1 MIPELGQVFL
11 VAALASALL
20 QFLGGISSLSKNIPN
35 IELFV
40 ERTTAIQTFFL
51 IICFG
56 LLTTSFLQDDFSVL
70 YVASNSNTA
79 LPIAYK
85 FAAVWGGHEGSLL
98 LWVLILAVWTLFLSK
113 DKALKS
119 LPELRIQSLSILGL
133 ISLGFL
139 IFILYTSNPFERLLP
154 IPIQGRGLNPLLQ
167 DPALVIHPPTLYA
180 GYVGLAVPF
189 ALAVASL
196 LTVNNHQW
204 AKHARSWTIL
214 SWMFLTGGI
223 ALGSWWAY
231 YELGWGGWWFWDP
244 VENASL
250 MPWFVATALMHSLII
265 TEKRGLFNGFSI
277 LLAITAF
284 SLSLLGTFL
293 VRSGVLISVHSFASD
308 PQRGLFILMLLAFF
322 TGSALIIYSIKQ
334 KKNRS
339 EKLHP
344 FSRESLLLLNNV
356 FLCASA
362 GLVLIGT
369 VYPLILEM
377 LDLGKIS
384 VGPPYFNFVI
394 LFPFIPL
401 LIFIGIAVFSNW
413 SNDSKNILKK
423 VLPILFLSLA
433 LGLAFPFIY
442 GWSSLLTLV
451 GIYLALWTMITGIS
465 PLIRNQFSIKKTL
478 VFMPMMLGHIG
489 LGLMILGITVTSSYG
504 ITFDDSMS
512 IEQSSRVGD
521 YEFKLTEIGKRNGPN
536 YLAQFASIE
545 ITKDGKYIQTVY
557 PEKRV
562 YDSSS
567 MAMTEAGIEAN
578 LFRDLFIA
586 VGEDIGGGSWSM
598 HLQYKPLLRLI
609 WYGPIVMM
617 LGGLIRVFLS
627 KRNEEAYQ

>member
-119 LPELRIQSLSILGL
+119 MPELRIQSLSILGL

-196 LTVNNHQW
+196 LTMNNHQW

-413 SNDSKNILKK
+413 RNDSKNILKK

>member
-308 PQRGLFILMLLAFF
+308 PQRGLFILVLLAFF

-413 SNDSKNILKK
+413 RNDSKNILKK

>member
-413 SNDSKNILKK
+413 RNDSKNTLKK

>member
-250 MPWFVATALMHSLII
+250 MPWFVATALMHSLIV

-413 SNDSKNILKK
+413 RNDSKNILKK

-627 KRNEEAYQ
+627 KRNEEAFQ

>member
-98 LWVLILAVWTLFLSK
+98 LWVLILAIWTLFLSK

-196 LTVNNHQW
+196 LTVNNQQW

-413 SNDSKNILKK
+413 RNDSKNILKK

>member
-189 ALAVASL
+189 ALAIASL

-413 SNDSKNILKK
+413 RNDSKNILKK

-442 GWSSLLTLV
+442 GWSSMLTLV

>member
-1 MIPELGQVFL
+1 MIAELGQVFM
-11 VAALASALL
+11 VAALASAFL
-20 QFLGGISSLSKNIPN
+20 QFLGGTSSLFIN
-35 IELFV
+35 IENIEKFV
-40 ERTTAIQTFFL
+40 ERITAFQTL
-51 IICFG
+51 SLVICFG
-56 LLTTSFLQDDFSVL
+56 LLTTAFLQDDFSVL

-79 LPIAYK
+79 LPTGYK
-85 FAAVWGGHEGSLL
+85 IAAVWGGHEGSLL
-98 LWVLILAVWTLFLSK
+98 LWVLILSIWTLFLSK
-113 DKALKS
+113 DTALKS
-119 LPELRIQSLSILGL
+119 SPELRIMALSILGL

-139 IFILYTSNPFERLLP
+139 VFILYTSNPFDRILP
-154 IPIQGRGLNPLLQ
+154 SPLQGRGLNPLLQ

-189 ALAVASL
+189 SLAVSSL
-196 LTVNNHQW
+196 LTINNHQW
-204 AKHARSWTIL
+204 AKHARIWTVL

-250 MPWFVATALMHSLII
+250 MPWFLATALMHSLII
-265 TEKRGLFNGFSI
+265 SEKRGLFNGFST

-308 PQRGLFILMLLAFF
+308 PQRGLFILVLLAFF
-322 TGSALIIYSIKQ
+322 SGSALIIYSIKQ
-334 KKNRS
+334 KKN
-339 EKLHP
+339 EQETVHP
-344 FSRESLLLLNNV
+344 LSRESLLLLNNV

-369 VYPLILEM
+369 IYPLILEM

-401 LIFIGIAVFSNW
+401 LMTIGVAVFSNW
-413 SNDSKNILKK
+413 NQGPKNLMRKLSPIIL
-423 VLPILFLSLA
+423 VAIL
-433 LGLAFPFIY
+433 LGAMVPFVY
-442 GWSSLLTLV
+442 GWTSLLTLV
-451 GIYLALWTMITGIS
+451 GVSLAFWTILTGVS
-465 PLIRNQFSIKKTL
+465 PLIKNRFSINKSL
-478 VFMPMMLGHIG
+478 IYMPMILGHIG

-512 IEQSSRVGD
+512 IEQSSNVGD
-521 YEFKLTEIGKRNGPN
+521 YEFKLTEIGRRNGPN
-536 YLAQFASIE
+536 YLAQYASIE
-545 ITKDGKYIQTVY
+545 ISKDGEYIETVY

-567 MAMTEAGIEAN
+567 MGMTEAGIEAN

-617 LGGLIRVFLS
+617 LGGFIRVFLS
-627 KRNEEAYQ
+627 KKNLENYQ

>member
-196 LTVNNHQW
+196 LTVNNQQW

-369 VYPLILEM
+369 LYPLILEM

>member
-204 AKHARSWTIL
+204 AKHARGWTIL
-214 SWMFLTGGI
+214 SWIFLTGGI

-231 YELGWGGWWFWDP
+231 YL
-244 VENASL
+244 
-250 MPWFVATALMHSLII
+250 SLI
-265 TEKRGLFNGFSI
+265 
-277 LLAITAF
+277 
-284 SLSLLGTFL
+284 
-293 VRSGVLISVHSFASD
+293 
-308 PQRGLFILMLLAFF
+308 
-322 TGSALIIYSIKQ
+322 
-334 KKNRS
+334 
-339 EKLHP
+339 
-344 FSRESLLLLNNV
+344 
-356 FLCASA
+356 
-362 GLVLIGT
+362 
-369 VYPLILEM
+369 
-377 LDLGKIS
+377 
-384 VGPPYFNFVI
+384 
-394 LFPFIPL
+394 
-401 LIFIGIAVFSNW
+401 
-413 SNDSKNILKK
+413 
-423 VLPILFLSLA
+423 
-433 LGLAFPFIY
+433 
-442 GWSSLLTLV
+442 
-451 GIYLALWTMITGIS
+451 
-465 PLIRNQFSIKKTL
+465 
-478 VFMPMMLGHIG
+478 HI
-489 LGLMILGITVTSSYG
+489 
-504 ITFDDSMS
+504 
-512 IEQSSRVGD
+512 
-521 YEFKLTEIGKRNGPN
+521 
-536 YLAQFASIE
+536 
-545 ITKDGKYIQTVY
+545 
-557 PEKRV
+557 
-562 YDSSS
+562 
-567 MAMTEAGIEAN
+567 
-578 LFRDLFIA
+578 
-586 VGEDIGGGSWSM
+586 
-598 HLQYKPLLRLI
+598 
-609 WYGPIVMM
+609 
-617 LGGLIRVFLS
+617 
-627 KRNEEAYQ
+627 

>member
-20 QFLGGISSLSKNIPN
+20 QFLGGIGLFSRKNEN
-35 IELFV
+35 IEAFI
-40 ERTTAIQTFFL
+40 ERITMFQTFSL
-51 IICFG
+51 LICFG
-56 LLTTSFLQDDFSVL
+56 LLTTAFLQDDFSVL

-79 LPIAYK
+79 LPFAYK
-85 FAAVWGGHEGSLL
+85 IAAVWGGHEGSLL
-98 LWVLILAVWTLFLSK
+98 LWVLILSIWTFLLSK
-113 DKALKS
+113 DRALKS
-119 LPELRIQSLSILGL
+119 SPDLRIQSLSILGL
-133 ISLGFL
+133 ISFGFL
-139 IFILYTSNPFERLLP
+139 LFILYTSNPFERLLP
-154 IPIQGRGLNPLLQ
+154 SPIQGRGLNPLLQ

-189 ALAVASL
+189 SLAVSSL

-204 AKHARSWTIL
+204 AMHARTWTVL
-214 SWMFLTGGI
+214 SWVFLTGGI

-250 MPWFVATALMHSLII
+250 MPWFLATALMHSLIV
-265 TEKRGLFNGFSI
+265 TEKRGIFNGFST

-308 PQRGLFILMLLAFF
+308 PQRGLFILGLLAFF
-322 TGSALIIYSIKQ
+322 SGSALIIYSIKQ
-334 KKNRS
+334 KKNKQ

-344 FSRESLLLLNNV
+344 LSRESLLLLNNV

-401 LIFIGIAVFSNW
+401 LFSIGVAVFSNW
-413 SNDSKNILKK
+413 SNDSKNLINKVSPIIL
-423 VLPILFLSLA
+423 IA
-433 LGLAFPFIY
+433 LMLGFAFTFIY
-442 GWSSLLTLV
+442 GWDSLLTLIGV
-451 GIYLALWTMITGIS
+451 FLALWTILTGIS
-465 PLIRNQFSIKKTL
+465 PLIKNRYSINKSTNII
-478 VFMPMMLGHIG
+478 PMMLGHIG
-489 LGLMILGITVTSSYG
+489 LGIMILGITVTSSYG
-504 ITFDDSMS
+504 ITFDDSMN
-512 IEQSSRVGD
+512 IEQTSTIGD

-536 YLAQFASIE
+536 YLAQYASIE
-545 ITKDGKYIQTVY
+545 ISKDGQYVETVY

-562 YDSSS
+562 YDTSS
-567 MAMTEAGIEAN
+567 MPMTEAGIEAN

-609 WYGPIVMM
+609 WYGPIIMI
-617 LGGLIRVFLS
+617 LGGLIRVFLG
-627 KRNEEAYQ
+627 KKQTERHQ

>member
-20 QFLGGISSLSKNIPN
+20 QFFGGISSLFIKTEN
-35 IELFV
+35 IEIFV
-40 ERTTAIQTFFL
+40 ERITAFQTL
-51 IICFG
+51 SLVICFG
-56 LLTTSFLQDDFSVL
+56 LLTIAFLQDDFSVL

-79 LPIAYK
+79 LPIGYK

-98 LWVLILAVWTLFLSK
+98 LWVLILSAWTLFLSK
-113 DKALKS
+113 DTALKS
-119 LPELRIQSLSILGL
+119 SPDLRIMALAILGL

-139 IFILYTSNPFERLLP
+139 IFILYTSNPFDRILP
-154 IPIQGRGLNPLLQ
+154 GPLQGRGLNPLLQ

-189 ALAVASL
+189 SLAVSSL

-204 AKHARSWTIL
+204 ARHARSWTIL

-250 MPWFVATALMHSLII
+250 MPWFLATALMHSLII
-265 TEKRGLFNGFSI
+265 TEKRGLFNGFST

-308 PQRGLFILMLLAFF
+308 PQRGLFILVLLAIFS
-322 TGSALIIYSIKQ
+322 GSALIIYSVKQ
-334 KKNRS
+334 KKNEQ
-339 EKLHP
+339 EKIHP
-344 FSRESLLLLNNV
+344 LSRESLLLLNNV

-369 VYPLILEM
+369 IYPLILEM

-401 LIFIGIAVFSNW
+401 LITIGVAVFSNW
-413 SNDSKNILKK
+413 NQGSKNIIKK
-423 VLPILFLSLA
+423 LSPIIFAAIL
-433 LGLAFPFIY
+433 LGVMIPSIY
-442 GWSSLLTLV
+442 GWASILTLV
-451 GIYLALWTMITGIS
+451 GVSLAIWTILTGIS
-465 PLIRNQFSIKKTL
+465 PLIKNRFSINKSL
-478 VFMPMMLGHIG
+478 IYMPMMLGHIG

-512 IEQSSRVGD
+512 IEQSSSVGD
-521 YEFKLTEIGKRNGPN
+521 YEFKLTEIGRRNGPN
-536 YLAQFASIE
+536 YLAQYASIE
-545 ITKDGKYIQTVY
+545 ISKDGEYIETVY

-567 MAMTEAGIEAN
+567 MGMTEAGIEAN

-617 LGGLIRVFLS
+617 LGGLVRVFLS
-627 KRNEEAYQ
+627 KKNMGNYQ

>member
-11 VAALASALL
+11 VAALTSALL

-308 PQRGLFILMLLAFF
+308 PQRGLFILILLAFF

-413 SNDSKNILKK
+413 RNDSKNILKK

-465 PLIRNQFSIKKTL
+465 PLIRNQFSIKKSL

-627 KRNEEAYQ
+627 KKNEEAYQ

>member
-413 SNDSKNILKK
+413 RNDSKNILKK

-442 GWSSLLTLV
+442 GWSSMLTLV

>member
-339 EKLHP
+339 ENLHP

>member
-413 SNDSKNILKK
+413 RNDSKNILKK

-627 KRNEEAYQ
+627 KRNDEAYQ

>member
-308 PQRGLFILMLLAFF
+308 PQRGLFILMLLAFY

-413 SNDSKNILKK
+413 RNDSKNILKK

-512 IEQSSRVGD
+512 IEQSSQVGD

>member
-20 QFLGGISSLSKNIPN
+20 QFLGGIGLFSRKNEN
-35 IELFV
+35 IEAFI
-40 ERTTAIQTFFL
+40 ERITMFQTFSL
-51 IICFG
+51 LICFG
-56 LLTTSFLQDDFSVL
+56 LLTTAFLQDDFSVL

-79 LPIAYK
+79 LPFAYK
-85 FAAVWGGHEGSLL
+85 IAAVWGGHEGSLL
-98 LWVLILAVWTLFLSK
+98 LWVLILSIWTFLLSK
-113 DKALKS
+113 DRALKS
-119 LPELRIQSLSILGL
+119 SPDLRIQSLSILGL
-133 ISLGFL
+133 ISFGFL
-139 IFILYTSNPFERLLP
+139 LFILYTSNPFERLLP
-154 IPIQGRGLNPLLQ
+154 SPIQGRGLNPLLQ

-189 ALAVASL
+189 SLAVSSL

-204 AKHARSWTIL
+204 AMHARTWTVL
-214 SWMFLTGGI
+214 SWVFLTGGI

-250 MPWFVATALMHSLII
+250 MPWFLATALMHSLIV
-265 TEKRGLFNGFSI
+265 TEKRGIFNGFST

-308 PQRGLFILMLLAFF
+308 PQRGLFILGLLAFF
-322 TGSALIIYSIKQ
+322 SGSALIIYSIKQ
-334 KKNRS
+334 KKNKQ

-344 FSRESLLLLNNV
+344 LSRESLLLLNNV

-401 LIFIGIAVFSNW
+401 LFSIGVAVFSNW
-413 SNDSKNILKK
+413 SNDSKNLINKLSPIIL
-423 VLPILFLSLA
+423 IA
-433 LGLAFPFIY
+433 LMLGFAFTFIY
-442 GWSSLLTLV
+442 GWDSLLTLIGV
-451 GIYLALWTMITGIS
+451 FLALWTILTGIS
-465 PLIRNQFSIKKTL
+465 PLIKNRYSINKSTNII
-478 VFMPMMLGHIG
+478 PMMLGHIG
-489 LGLMILGITVTSSYG
+489 LGIMILGITVTSSYG
-504 ITFDDSMS
+504 ITFDDSMN
-512 IEQSSRVGD
+512 IEQTSTVGD

-536 YLAQFASIE
+536 YLAQYASIE
-545 ITKDGKYIQTVY
+545 ITKDGQYVETVY

-562 YDSSS
+562 YDTSS
-567 MAMTEAGIEAN
+567 MPMTEAGIEAN

-609 WYGPIVMM
+609 WYGPIIMI
-617 LGGLIRVFLS
+617 LGGLIRVFLG
-627 KRNEEAYQ
+627 KKQTERHQ

>member
-40 ERTTAIQTFFL
+40 ERTTTIQTFFL

-98 LWVLILAVWTLFLSK
+98 LWVLILAVWTLSLSK

-250 MPWFVATALMHSLII
+250 MPWFVATALMHSLIV

-344 FSRESLLLLNNV
+344 LSRESLLLLNNV

-413 SNDSKNILKK
+413 RNDSKNILKK

-442 GWSSLLTLV
+442 GWSSMLTLV

-521 YEFKLTEIGKRNGPN
+521 YEFKLTEISKRNGPN

-609 WYGPIVMM
+609 WYGPIIMM

>member
-189 ALAVASL
+189 SLAVASL

-423 VLPILFLSLA
+423 VLPIIFLSLA

>member
-308 PQRGLFILMLLAFF
+308 PQRGLFILMLLAFY

-413 SNDSKNILKK
+413 RNDSKNILKK

-442 GWSSLLTLV
+442 GWSSLITLV

>member
-413 SNDSKNILKK
+413 RNDSKNILKK

-442 GWSSLLTLV
+442 GWSSMLTLV

-512 IEQSSRVGD
+512 IEQSSQVGD

>member
-413 SNDSKNILKK
+413 RNDSKNILKK

-433 LGLAFPFIY
+433 FGLAFPFIY

>member
-196 LTVNNHQW
+196 LTMNNHQW

-413 SNDSKNILKK
+413 RNDSKNILKK
-423 VLPILFLSLA
+423 VLPIIFLSLA

-512 IEQSSRVGD
+512 IEQSSQVGD

>member
-1 MIPELGQVFL
+1 
-11 VAALASALL
+11 
-20 QFLGGISSLSKNIPN
+20 
-35 IELFV
+35 
-40 ERTTAIQTFFL
+40 
-51 IICFG
+51 
-56 LLTTSFLQDDFSVL
+56 
-70 YVASNSNTA
+70 
-79 LPIAYK
+79 
-85 FAAVWGGHEGSLL
+85 
-98 LWVLILAVWTLFLSK
+98 
-113 DKALKS
+113 
-119 LPELRIQSLSILGL
+119 
-133 ISLGFL
+133 
-139 IFILYTSNPFERLLP
+139 
-154 IPIQGRGLNPLLQ
+154 
-167 DPALVIHPPTLYA
+167 
-180 GYVGLAVPF
+180 
-189 ALAVASL
+189 
-196 LTVNNHQW
+196 
-204 AKHARSWTIL
+204 
-214 SWMFLTGGI
+214 
-223 ALGSWWAY
+223 
-231 YELGWGGWWFWDP
+231 
-244 VENASL
+244 
-250 MPWFVATALMHSLII
+250 MPWFVATALMHSLIV

-322 TGSALIIYSIKQ
+322 TGAALIIYSIKQ

-423 VLPILFLSLA
+423 VLPILFLSFA
-433 LGLAFPFIY
+433 LGLVFPFIY

-627 KRNEEAYQ
+627 KKNEEAYQ

>member
-119 LPELRIQSLSILGL
+119 MPELRIQSLSILGL

-344 FSRESLLLLNNV
+344 LSRESLLLLNNV

-413 SNDSKNILKK
+413 RNDSKNILKK

>member
-250 MPWFVATALMHSLII
+250 MPWFVATALMHSLIV

-423 VLPILFLSLA
+423 VLPIIFLSLA

-442 GWSSLLTLV
+442 GWSSMLTLV

>member
-98 LWVLILAVWTLFLSK
+98 LWVLILAVWTLFLSN

-423 VLPILFLSLA
+423 VLPIIFLSLA

-442 GWSSLLTLV
+442 GWSSMLTLV

-504 ITFDDSMS
+504 ITFDDSMG

-627 KRNEEAYQ
+627 KRNEETYQ

>member
-1 MIPELGQVFL
+1 MIAELGQVFM
-11 VAALASALL
+11 VAALASAFL
-20 QFLGGISSLSKNIPN
+20 QFLGGTSSLFIN
-35 IELFV
+35 IENIEKFV
-40 ERTTAIQTFFL
+40 ERITAFQTL
-51 IICFG
+51 SLVICFG
-56 LLTTSFLQDDFSVL
+56 LLTTAFLQDDFSVL

-79 LPIAYK
+79 LPTGYK
-85 FAAVWGGHEGSLL
+85 IAAVWGGHEGSLL
-98 LWVLILAVWTLFLSK
+98 LWVLILSIWTLFLSR
-113 DKALKS
+113 DTALKS
-119 LPELRIQSLSILGL
+119 SPELRIMALSILGL

-139 IFILYTSNPFERLLP
+139 VFILYTSNPFDRILP
-154 IPIQGRGLNPLLQ
+154 SPLQGRGLNPLLQ

-189 ALAVASL
+189 SLAVSSL
-196 LTVNNHQW
+196 LTINNHQW
-204 AKHARSWTIL
+204 AKHARIWTVL

-250 MPWFVATALMHSLII
+250 MPWFLATALMHSLII
-265 TEKRGLFNGFSI
+265 SEKRGLFNGFST

-308 PQRGLFILMLLAFF
+308 PQRGLFILVLLAFF
-322 TGSALIIYSIKQ
+322 SGSALIIYSIKQ
-334 KKNRS
+334 KKN
-339 EKLHP
+339 EQETVHP
-344 FSRESLLLLNNV
+344 LSRESLLLLNNV

-369 VYPLILEM
+369 IYPLILEM

-401 LIFIGIAVFSNW
+401 LITIGVAVFSNW
-413 SNDSKNILKK
+413 NQGPKNLMRKLSPIIL
-423 VLPILFLSLA
+423 VAIL
-433 LGLAFPFIY
+433 LGAMVPFVY
-442 GWSSLLTLV
+442 GWASLLTLV
-451 GIYLALWTMITGIS
+451 GVSLAFWTILTGIS
-465 PLIRNQFSIKKTL
+465 PLIKNRFSINKSL
-478 VFMPMMLGHIG
+478 IYMPMILGHIG

-512 IEQSSRVGD
+512 IEQSSNVGD
-521 YEFKLTEIGKRNGPN
+521 YEFKLTEIGRRNGPN
-536 YLAQFASIE
+536 YLAQYASIE
-545 ITKDGKYIQTVY
+545 ISKDGEYIETVY

-567 MAMTEAGIEAN
+567 MGMTEAGIEAN

-617 LGGLIRVFLS
+617 LGGFIRVFLS
-627 KRNEEAYQ
+627 KKNLENYQ

>member
-98 LWVLILAVWTLFLSK
+98 LWVLILAIWTLFLSK

-250 MPWFVATALMHSLII
+250 MPWFVATALMHSLIV

-413 SNDSKNILKK
+413 RNDSKNILKK

-465 PLIRNQFSIKKTL
+465 PLIRNQFSIKKSL

-609 WYGPIVMM
+609 WYGPIIMM

-627 KRNEEAYQ
+627 KKNEETYQ

>member
-40 ERTTAIQTFFL
+40 ERTTTIQTFFL

-250 MPWFVATALMHSLII
+250 MPWFVATALMHSLIV

-413 SNDSKNILKK
+413 RNDSKNILKK

-442 GWSSLLTLV
+442 GWSSLITLV

-627 KRNEEAYQ
+627 KRNEETYQ

>member
-413 SNDSKNILKK
+413 RNDSKNILKK
-423 VLPILFLSLA
+423 VLPILFLSFA
-433 LGLAFPFIY
+433 LGLVFPFIY

-504 ITFDDSMS
+504 ITFDDSMG

>member
-196 LTVNNHQW
+196 LTMNNHQW

-369 VYPLILEM
+369 LYPLILEM

-413 SNDSKNILKK
+413 RNDSKNILKK
-423 VLPILFLSLA
+423 VLPILFLSLV

-512 IEQSSRVGD
+512 IEQSSQVGD

>member
-20 QFLGGISSLSKNIPN
+20 QFLGGIGLFSRKNDN
-35 IELFV
+35 IEAFI
-40 ERTTAIQTFFL
+40 ERITMFQTFSL
-51 IICFG
+51 LICFG
-56 LLTTSFLQDDFSVL
+56 LLTTAFLQDDFSVL

-79 LPIAYK
+79 LPFAYK
-85 FAAVWGGHEGSLL
+85 IAAVWGGHEGSLL
-98 LWVLILAVWTLFLSK
+98 LWVLILSIWTFLLSK
-113 DKALKS
+113 DRALKS
-119 LPELRIQSLSILGL
+119 SPDLRIQSLSILGL
-133 ISLGFL
+133 ISFGFL
-139 IFILYTSNPFERLLP
+139 LFILYTSNPFERLLP
-154 IPIQGRGLNPLLQ
+154 SPIQGRGLNPLLQ

-189 ALAVASL
+189 SLAVSSL

-204 AKHARSWTIL
+204 AMHARTWTVL
-214 SWMFLTGGI
+214 SWVFLTGGI

-250 MPWFVATALMHSLII
+250 MPWFLATALMHSLIV
-265 TEKRGLFNGFSI
+265 TEKRGIFNGFST

-308 PQRGLFILMLLAFF
+308 PQRGLFILGLLAFF
-322 TGSALIIYSIKQ
+322 SGSALIIYSIKQ
-334 KKNRS
+334 KKNKQ

-344 FSRESLLLLNNV
+344 LSRESLLLLNNV

-401 LIFIGIAVFSNW
+401 LFSIGVAVFSNW
-413 SNDSKNILKK
+413 SNDSKNLINKVSPIIL
-423 VLPILFLSLA
+423 IA
-433 LGLAFPFIY
+433 LMLGFAFTFIY
-442 GWSSLLTLV
+442 GWDSLLTLIGV
-451 GIYLALWTMITGIS
+451 FLALWTILTGIS
-465 PLIRNQFSIKKTL
+465 PLIKNRYSINKSTNII
-478 VFMPMMLGHIG
+478 PMMLGHIG
-489 LGLMILGITVTSSYG
+489 LGIMILGITVTSSYG
-504 ITFDDSMS
+504 ITFDDSMN
-512 IEQSSRVGD
+512 IEQTSTVGD

-536 YLAQFASIE
+536 YLAQYASIE
-545 ITKDGKYIQTVY
+545 ISKDGQYVETVY

-562 YDSSS
+562 YDTSS
-567 MAMTEAGIEAN
+567 MPMTEAGIEAN

-609 WYGPIVMM
+609 WYGPIIMI
-617 LGGLIRVFLS
+617 LGGLIRVFLG
-627 KRNEEAYQ
+627 KKQTERHQ

>member
-308 PQRGLFILMLLAFF
+308 TQRGLFILMLLAFF

-413 SNDSKNILKK
+413 RNDSKNILKK

>member
-204 AKHARSWTIL
+204 AKHARSW
-214 SWMFLTGGI
+214 MFLTGGI

-413 SNDSKNILKK
+413 RNDSKNILKK
-423 VLPILFLSLA
+423 VLPILFLSFA
-433 LGLAFPFIY
+433 LGLVFPFIY

>member
-20 QFLGGISSLSKNIPN
+20 QFLGGIGLFSRKNEN
-35 IELFV
+35 IEAFI
-40 ERTTAIQTFFL
+40 ERITMFQTFSL
-51 IICFG
+51 LICFG
-56 LLTTSFLQDDFSVL
+56 LLTTAFLQDDFSVL

-79 LPIAYK
+79 LPFAYK
-85 FAAVWGGHEGSLL
+85 IAAVWGGHEGSLL
-98 LWVLILAVWTLFLSK
+98 LWVLILSIWTFLLSK
-113 DKALKS
+113 DRALKS
-119 LPELRIQSLSILGL
+119 SPDLRIQSLSILGL
-133 ISLGFL
+133 ISFGFL
-139 IFILYTSNPFERLLP
+139 LFILYTSNPFERLLP
-154 IPIQGRGLNPLLQ
+154 SPIQGRGLNPLLQ

-189 ALAVASL
+189 SLAVSSL

-204 AKHARSWTIL
+204 AMHARTWTVL
-214 SWMFLTGGI
+214 SWVFLTGGI

-250 MPWFVATALMHSLII
+250 MPWFLATALMHSLIV
-265 TEKRGLFNGFSI
+265 TEKRGIFNGFST

-308 PQRGLFILMLLAFF
+308 PQRGLFILGLLAFF
-322 TGSALIIYSIKQ
+322 SGSALIIYSIKQ
-334 KKNRS
+334 KKNKQ

-344 FSRESLLLLNNV
+344 LSRESLLLLNNV

-401 LIFIGIAVFSNW
+401 LFSIGVAVFSNW
-413 SNDSKNILKK
+413 SNDSKNLINKVSPIIL
-423 VLPILFLSLA
+423 IA
-433 LGLAFPFIY
+433 LMLGFAFTFIY
-442 GWSSLLTLV
+442 GWDSLLTLIGV
-451 GIYLALWTMITGIS
+451 FLALWTILTGIS
-465 PLIRNQFSIKKTL
+465 PLIKNRYSINKSTNII
-478 VFMPMMLGHIG
+478 PMMLGHIG
-489 LGLMILGITVTSSYG
+489 LGIMILGITVTSSYG
-504 ITFDDSMS
+504 ITFDDSMN
-512 IEQSSRVGD
+512 IEQTSTVGD

-536 YLAQFASIE
+536 YLAQYASIE
-545 ITKDGKYIQTVY
+545 ISKDGQYVETVY

-562 YDSSS
+562 YDTSS
-567 MAMTEAGIEAN
+567 MPMTEAGIEAN

-609 WYGPIVMM
+609 WYGPIIMI
-617 LGGLIRVFLS
+617 LGGLIRVFLG
-627 KRNEEAYQ
+627 KKQTERHQ

>member
-189 ALAVASL
+189 SLAVASL

-413 SNDSKNILKK
+413 RNDSKNILKK

-442 GWSSLLTLV
+442 GWSSMLTLV
-451 GIYLALWTMITGIS
+451 VIYLALWTMITGIS

>member
-413 SNDSKNILKK
+413 RNDSKNILKK

-442 GWSSLLTLV
+442 GWSSLITLV

-627 KRNEEAYQ
+627 KRNEETYQ